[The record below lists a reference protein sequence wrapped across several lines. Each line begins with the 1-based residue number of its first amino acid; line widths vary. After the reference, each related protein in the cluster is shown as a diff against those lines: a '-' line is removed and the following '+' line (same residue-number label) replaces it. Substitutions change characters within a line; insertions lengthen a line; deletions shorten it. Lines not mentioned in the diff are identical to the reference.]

1 MNESDD
7 GVICIDLLTIPK
19 GMSIELFMKLFI
31 DYKIVFYDSY
41 EITKNGKG
49 SPPKVLKGKTDKI
62 IVDVSAPDGKFLLE
76 KILNE
81 VNKNE

>member
-1 MNESDD
+1 MNESGD

-49 SPPKVLKGKTDKI
+49 SRPRVLKGKTDKI
-62 IVDVSAPDGKFLLE
+62 IVDVSSPGGKVLLE